1 MGFYVPPTS
10 LLSSIF
16 LPNPLKDVKK
26 EVHGNTD
33 SNSRSLQASTMI
45 DKWKK
50 LQTKM
55 HSFPF
60 LLPPCLSPLHLD
72 LFKLRPLRVGE
83 EDIMDFAL
91 LIRSFFFILST
102 DLILTT
108 QLDGESQQKGERR
121 PQHPNTNSRST
132 INGSN
137 QGQYPTTCYRA
148 SLIS

>member
-1 MGFYVPPTS
+1 MATLVY
-10 LLSSIF
+10 
-16 LPNPLKDVKK
+16 DDQQMK
-26 EVHGNTD
+26 ETE
-33 SNSRSLQASTMI
+33 
-45 DKWKK
+45 DKNAPF
-50 LQTKM
+50 
-55 HSFPF
+55 SF
-60 LLPPCLSPLHLD
+60 LLPLCLSPLHFD
-72 LFKLRPLRVGE
+72 FFKSRPPRVE

-121 PQHPNTNSRST
+121 PQHPSTNSGST
-132 INGSN
+132 SNGSN

>member
-1 MGFYVPPTS
+1 MGSYVPPTS

-16 LPNPLKDVKK
+16 LPNPLEDVKK
-26 EVHGNTD
+26 GVHGNTD
-33 SNSRSLQASTMI
+33 CNSRNLQVPTI
-45 DKWKK
+45 VDTWKK
-50 LQTKM
+50 LKTRM
-55 HSFPF
+55 ISFLF
-60 LLPPCLSPLHLD
+60 CCPPCLSPLHLD
-72 LFKLRPLRVGE
+72 FFKLRPPRVE

-121 PQHPNTNSRST
+121 PQHPSTNSGST
-132 INGSN
+132 SNGSN